1 VCGVDHSR
9 CMNARS
15 NRILITALALSLGVH
30 LVFAFVVRNVSRVE
44 AATTQPTHVEIV
56 RIVPPPTPTPTPAPS
71 PKPLLAPQPAHA
83 AVTPAHN
90 ARVSVAPPKFS
101 DSGAASGPAEPV
113 AVATGGDLPQGTPEP
128 VAPSP
133 TPKPACAVPN
143 ATAHTIDV
151 MPADAP
157 EDASSS
163 PATADVRV
171 TLDAAGHVTGTEI
184 YRSTNDTRMDHAALV
199 AARGSTYAP
208 AIVECIPVGGSY
220 IFRVEFQ

>member
-1 VCGVDHSR
+1 
-9 CMNARS
+9 MNVRS
-15 NRILITALALSLGVH
+15 NRILITALALSLAVH

-44 AATTQPTHVEIV
+44 AATVKPTHVEIA
-56 RIVPPPTPTPTPAPS
+56 RIVPPPTPTPAPT
-71 PKPLLAPQPAHA
+71 PKPMLVPQAAHA
-83 AVTPAHN
+83 PVTPSHN
-90 ARVSVAPPKFS
+90 ARVSVAPPKLTG
-101 DSGAASGPAEPV
+101 SGGADGPAEPV
-113 AVATGGDLPQGTPEP
+113 VVASGGDLPQGTPAP
-128 VAPSP
+128 VVPSP

-171 TLDAAGHVTGTEI
+171 TLDAAGHVTGTDI
-184 YRSTNDTRMDHAALV
+184 YRSTNDGRMDHAALV
-199 AARGSTYAP
+199 AARESTYAP
-208 AIVECIPVGGSY
+208 AVVECIPVGGSY

>member
-1 VCGVDHSR
+1 
-9 CMNARS
+9 MNVRS

-56 RIVPPPTPTPTPAPS
+56 RIVPPPTPTPAPT
-71 PKPLLAPQPAHA
+71 PKPMRSQQPAHA
-83 AVTPAHN
+83 PVTHN
-90 ARVSVAPPKFS
+90 TRVSVAPPKIT
-101 DSGAASGPAEPV
+101 DSGGAAGPAEPV
-113 AVATGGDLPQGTPEP
+113 AVATGSDQPQGTPAP
-128 VAPSP
+128 VEPSP

-163 PATADVRV
+163 PATADIRV
-171 TLDAAGHVTGTEI
+171 TLDAAGHVTGADI
-184 YRSTNDTRMDHAALV
+184 YRSTNDTRMDHAAVV